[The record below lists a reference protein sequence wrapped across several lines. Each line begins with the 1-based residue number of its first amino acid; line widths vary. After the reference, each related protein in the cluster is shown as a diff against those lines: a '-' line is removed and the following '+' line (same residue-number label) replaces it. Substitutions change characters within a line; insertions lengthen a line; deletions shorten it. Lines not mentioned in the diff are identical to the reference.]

1 MLQIRD
7 LPLESCLAVGSTT
20 SLARVAEL
28 AAEAGAHYI
37 LVREKTGDVRGVQLT
52 SVANWMAKQSPT
64 TTAEEIPLVLSV
76 QVELGTS
83 LYDALSMMS
92 HSTAAVMLVREP
104 KLGTCRIIQKNMV
117 EMSAGIEA
125 MGSGGTENLL
135 S

>member
-7 LPLESCLAVGSTT
+7 LPLESCLAVRGNT
-20 SLARVAEL
+20 SLAKVVEL
-28 AAEAGAHYI
+28 AAEAGAHYVM
-37 LVREKTGDVRGVQLT
+37 VREPTGDIRGVQLT
-52 SVANWMAKQSPT
+52 SVANWMALQSPSSM
-64 TTAEEIPLVLSV
+64 AEEIPLVLSV
-76 QVELGTS
+76 QVEAGTS

-125 MGSGGTENLL
+125 MGAGNLL